1 MLFLRLYKLHSILL
15 DRIKSYF
22 HSLNMA
28 SKCCVGVGVK
38 FSLSTSIIN
47 QNSINSIVIG
57 DNSLCMG
64 QLLTGISGGSIRIG
78 SWTYLGPN
86 SKIWSTSSITVGD
99 RVQIA
104 HGVSIFD
111 NNSHSLSASDR
122 HQRFRELMDHGK
134 HLKKEDIRSAPIK
147 INDDVWIG
155 FNASIMKGVE
165 IGKGAVIGAA
175 AVIVHNVPPYA
186 IMVGNPA
193 RQVGRSTE

>member
-1 MLFLRLYKLHSILL
+1 
-15 DRIKSYF
+15 
-22 HSLNMA
+22 
-28 SKCCVGVGVK
+28 
-38 FSLSTSIIN
+38 
-47 QNSINSIVIG
+47 
-57 DNSLCMG
+57 
-64 QLLTGISGGSIRIG
+64 
-78 SWTYLGPN
+78 
-86 SKIWSTSSITVGD
+86 
-99 RVQIA
+99 
-104 HGVSIFD
+104 
-111 NNSHSLSASDR
+111 
-122 HQRFRELMDHGK
+122 MDHGK